1 MKKISYSQY
10 SQWAVCPHKWKLNY
24 IDGLRTFK
32 GNIHTLFGSAMH
44 DVLQTYLTVM
54 YNDNIKKADA
64 LPLASMLLHR
74 MKNYY
79 KDIVE
84 DLHSTIMSLQ
94 KYEYENNTEVI
105 YCDRYNEVTI
115 TINMS
120 EVEGEAFVE
129 SLDRRSTPK
138 YIAEKTW
145 IDKSSPYKE
154 D

>member
-1 MKKISYSQY
+1 MMSDSVTQDLDRHMDEQEQQELEHNKELER
-10 SQWAVCPHKWKLNY
+10 AE
-24 IDGLRTFK
+24 
-32 GNIHTLFGSAMH
+32 
-44 DVLQTYLTVM
+44 
-54 YNDNIKKADA
+54 
-64 LPLASMLLHR
+64 
-74 MKNYY
+74 
-79 KDIVE
+79 DIVE

-145 IDKSSPYKE
+145 VDVGNKYPKE
-154 D
+154 G